1 MRRTSQQEP
10 HNCDNSPYEVR
21 WNSLDS
27 RSSQNATVLVNRQA
41 VSRKLQAALVA
52 VVAMASL
59 GTALVATQSNVPNA
73 RAVTYSQL
81 QSARARA
88 DAARARSNE
97 LRNQLAGVSAAL
109 RDKIVALDDLNNNQI
124 PAAQDALDQ
133 ATQAAQTAQAAADA
147 AKQRMEAAQKDQAD
161 LKAKIAQT
169 GKNYDDARAALAQS
183 ARSSMHGSAA
193 STTVAV
199 VTQAKSTNQFVSS
212 MQSKAAVD
220 RAEANAANSSA
231 EDLSL
236 SQNREERLQAI
247 ADRIAQLKAEADAEN
262 ARAQQAQADAQS
274 KKQALD
280 ALVAKSTQERADLEA
295 QQSQLTTASARQA
308 AQAVALQS
316 QLNATQNQYQAERA
330 AAAAQA
336 AQQASQSQG
345 SYQRPPAGGGNRGNA
360 GNSGNSGN
368 SGGGSSAQNPGFR
381 SGDSGNAYPWGQCT
395 WWAYVRRHQLGLP
408 AGSYFGNGAQW
419 ANSARAYG
427 YRVDQTPSVGAVI
440 VFAPGQD
447 GADPV
452 YGHVA
457 IVEAVYGNRI
467 LISES
472 NARGLGVISQR
483 TLYAPGH
490 WFIH

>member
-10 HNCDNSPYEVR
+10 QNCDNSPYEVR

-27 RSSQNATVLVNRQA
+27 RSSQNATVLVHRQA

-183 ARSSMHGSAA
+183 ARSAMHGSAA

-247 ADRIAQLKAEADAEN
+247 ADRITQLKAEADAEN

-330 AAAAQA
+330 AAAAHA
-336 AQQASQSQG
+336 AQLATQGQG
-345 SYQRPPAGGGNRGNA
+345 SYRAPANPP
-360 GNSGNSGN
+360 SQSH
-368 SGGGSSAQNPGFR
+368 SGGSSSSNPGFS
-381 SGDSGNAYPWGQCT
+381 SGDSGNAYYYGQCT
-395 WWAYVRRHQLGLP
+395 WWAYERRHQLGLP
-408 AGSYFGNGAQW
+408 VGSYFGNGGQW
-419 ANSARAYG
+419 ANSARAHG

-457 IVEAVYGNRI
+457 IVEAVYGNRVF
-467 LISES
+467 ISES
-472 NARGLGVISQR
+472 NVRGKGVISYR

>member
-10 HNCDNSPYEVR
+10 QNCDNSPYEVR

-27 RSSQNATVLVNRQA
+27 RSSQNATVLVNRRA
-41 VSRKLQAALVA
+41 VSRKLQVALVA

-59 GTALVATQSNVPNA
+59 GTALVATQSNIPNA

-183 ARSSMHGSAA
+183 ARSAMHGSAA

-345 SYQRPPAGGGNRGNA
+345 SYRAPANPP
-360 GNSGNSGN
+360 SQSH
-368 SGGGSSAQNPGFR
+368 SGGSSSSHPGFS

-395 WWAYVRRHQLGLP
+395 WWAYERRHQLGLP

-419 ANSARAYG
+419 ANSARAHG
-427 YRVDQTPSVGAVI
+427 YRVDQSPSVGAVI

-457 IVEAVYGNRI
+457 IVEAVYGNRV

-472 NARGLGVISQR
+472 NVRGLGVISNR

>member
-10 HNCDNSPYEVR
+10 QNCDNSPYEVR

-27 RSSQNATVLVNRQA
+27 RSYKSATVLVKRSA
-41 VSRKLQAALVA
+41 VSRKLQAAFVA

-147 AKQRMEAAQKDQAD
+147 AKQRMEAAQKDEAD

-183 ARSSMHGSAA
+183 ARSAMHGSAA

-345 SYQRPPAGGGNRGNA
+345 SYHAPANPPAQ
-360 GNSGNSGN
+360 SNSGN
-368 SGGGSSAQNPGFR
+368 SGGSSSSNPGFR

-408 AGSYFGNGAQW
+408 VGSYFGNGAQW

-427 YRVDQTPSVGAVI
+427 YRVDQSPSVGAVI

-472 NARGLGVISQR
+472 NARGLGVISNR

>member
-1 MRRTSQQEP
+1 MRRTSRQETQ
-10 HNCDNSPYEVR
+10 NCDNSPYEVR

-27 RSSQNATVLVNRQA
+27 HSSQNATVLVHRQA
-41 VSRKLQAALVA
+41 VSRKLQVALVA

-147 AKQRMEAAQKDQAD
+147 AKQRMEAAQKDEAD

-183 ARSSMHGSAA
+183 ARSAMHGSAA

-247 ADRIAQLKAEADAEN
+247 ADRIAQLKAEADADN
-262 ARAQQAQADAQS
+262 ARAQQAQADAHS

-345 SYQRPPAGGGNRGNA
+345 SYRAPANPP
-360 GNSGNSGN
+360 SQSH
-368 SGGGSSAQNPGFR
+368 SGGSSSSSPGFH
-381 SGDSGNAYPWGQCT
+381 SGDSGLAYPWGQCT

-408 AGSYFGNGAQW
+408 VGSYFGDGAQW

-427 YRVDQTPSVGAVI
+427 YRVDQSPSVGAVI

-472 NARGLGVISQR
+472 NVRGLGVISNR

>member
-10 HNCDNSPYEVR
+10 QNCDNSPYEVR

-27 RSSQNATVLVNRQA
+27 RSYKNATVLVNRQG
-41 VSRKLQAALVA
+41 VSRKLQVALVA

-183 ARSSMHGSAA
+183 ARSAMHGSAA

-336 AQQASQSQG
+336 AQQASQGQG
-345 SYQRPPAGGGNRGNA
+345 SYRAPANPP
-360 GNSGNSGN
+360 SQSH
-368 SGGGSSAQNPGFR
+368 SGGSSSSNPGFS

-395 WWAYVRRHQLGLP
+395 WWAYERRHQLGLP
-408 AGSYFGNGAQW
+408 AGSYFGNGGQW
-419 ANSARAYG
+419 ANSARAHG
-427 YRVDQTPSVGAVI
+427 YRVDQSPSVGAVI

-457 IVEAVYGNRI
+457 IVEAVYGNRV

-472 NARGLGVISQR
+472 NVRGLGVISNR

>member
-10 HNCDNSPYEVR
+10 QNCDNSPYEVR

-27 RSSQNATVLVNRQA
+27 RSYKNATVLVNRQA

-147 AKQRMEAAQKDQAD
+147 AKQRMEAAQKDEAD

-183 ARSSMHGSAA
+183 ARSAMHGSAA

-336 AQQASQSQG
+336 AQQASHSQG
-345 SYQRPPAGGGNRGNA
+345 SYHAPANPPAQ
-360 GNSGNSGN
+360 SNSGN
-368 SGGGSSAQNPGFR
+368 SGGSSSSNPGFR

-408 AGSYFGNGAQW
+408 VGSYFGNGAQW
-419 ANSARAYG
+419 ANSARSYG
-427 YRVDQTPSVGAVI
+427 YRVDQSPSVGAVI

-472 NARGLGVISQR
+472 NARGLGVISNR

>member
-10 HNCDNSPYEVR
+10 QNCDNSPYEVR

-41 VSRKLQAALVA
+41 VSRKLQVALVA

-183 ARSSMHGSAA
+183 ARSAMHGSAA

-336 AQQASQSQG
+336 AQQASHSQG
-345 SYQRPPAGGGNRGNA
+345 SYHAPANPPAQ
-360 GNSGNSGN
+360 SNSGN
-368 SGGGSSAQNPGFR
+368 SGGSSSSNPGFR

-408 AGSYFGNGAQW
+408 VGSYFGNGAQW

-427 YRVDQTPSVGAVI
+427 YRVDQSPSVGAVI

-472 NARGLGVISQR
+472 NARGLGVISNR

>member
-10 HNCDNSPYEVR
+10 QNCDNSPYEVR

-27 RSSQNATVLVNRQA
+27 RSYKNATVLVNRQA

-147 AKQRMEAAQKDQAD
+147 AKQRMEAAQKDEAD

-183 ARSSMHGSAA
+183 ARSAMHGSAA

-280 ALVAKSTQERADLEA
+280 ALVAKSTRERADLEA

-330 AAAAQA
+330 AAAAHA
-336 AQQASQSQG
+336 AQLATQSQG
-345 SYQRPPAGGGNRGNA
+345 SYRAPANPPAQ
-360 GNSGNSGN
+360 SNSGN
-368 SGGGSSAQNPGFR
+368 SGGSSSSNPGFS
-381 SGDSGNAYPWGQCT
+381 SGDSGLAYPWGQCT

-408 AGSYFGNGAQW
+408 VGSYFGNGGQW
-419 ANSARAYG
+419 ANSARAHG
-427 YRVDQTPSVGAVI
+427 YRVDQSPSVGAVI

-457 IVEAVYGNRI
+457 IVEAVYGNRV

-472 NARGLGVISQR
+472 NVRGLGVISYR

>member
-10 HNCDNSPYEVR
+10 QNCDSSPYEVR

-27 RSSQNATVLVNRQA
+27 RSYKNATLIVKRTA
-41 VSRKLQAALVA
+41 VSRRLQAAFVA

-183 ARSSMHGSAA
+183 ARSAMHGSAA

-330 AAAAQA
+330 AAAAHA
-336 AQQASQSQG
+336 AQLATQSQG
-345 SYQRPPAGGGNRGNA
+345 SYRAPANPPAR
-360 GNSGNSGN
+360 SNSGN
-368 SGGGSSAQNPGFR
+368 SGGSSSSNPGFS
-381 SGDSGNAYPWGQCT
+381 SGDSGPAYDYGQCT

-408 AGSYFGNGAQW
+408 VGSYFGNGGQW
-419 ANSARAYG
+419 ANSARAHG
-427 YRVDQTPSVGAVI
+427 YRVDQSPSVGAII

-457 IVEAVYGNRI
+457 IVEAVYGNRV

-472 NARGLGVISQR
+472 NVRGLGVISYR
-483 TLYAPGH
+483 NLYAPGH

>member
-10 HNCDNSPYEVR
+10 QNCDNSPYEVR

-27 RSSQNATVLVNRQA
+27 RSYKSATVLVKRSA
-41 VSRKLQAALVA
+41 VSRKLQAAFVA

-147 AKQRMEAAQKDQAD
+147 AKQRMEAAQKDEAD

-183 ARSSMHGSAA
+183 ARSAMHGSAA

-330 AAAAQA
+330 AAAARA

-345 SYQRPPAGGGNRGNA
+345 SYHAPANPPVQ
-360 GNSGNSGN
+360 SNSGN
-368 SGGGSSAQNPGFR
+368 SGGSSSSNPGFR

-408 AGSYFGNGAQW
+408 VGSYFGNGAQW

-427 YRVDQTPSVGAVI
+427 YRVDQSPSVGAVI

-472 NARGLGVISQR
+472 NARGLGVISNR

>member
-10 HNCDNSPYEVR
+10 QNCDNSPYEVR

-27 RSSQNATVLVNRQA
+27 RSYKSATVLVKRSA
-41 VSRKLQAALVA
+41 VSRKLRAALVA

-183 ARSSMHGSAA
+183 ARSAMHGSAA

-336 AQQASQSQG
+336 AQQASHSQG
-345 SYQRPPAGGGNRGNA
+345 SYHAPANPPAQ
-360 GNSGNSGN
+360 SNSGN
-368 SGGGSSAQNPGFR
+368 SGGSSSSNPGFR

-408 AGSYFGNGAQW
+408 VGSYFGNGAQW

-427 YRVDQTPSVGAVI
+427 YRVDQSPSVGAVI

-472 NARGLGVISQR
+472 NARGLGVISNR

>member
-10 HNCDNSPYEVR
+10 QNCDNSPYEVR

-27 RSSQNATVLVNRQA
+27 RSYKSATVLVNRQS
-41 VSRKLQAALVA
+41 VSRKLQAAFVA

-183 ARSSMHGSAA
+183 ARSAMHGSAA

-336 AQQASQSQG
+336 AQQASHSQG
-345 SYQRPPAGGGNRGNA
+345 SYHAPANPPAQ
-360 GNSGNSGN
+360 SNSGN
-368 SGGGSSAQNPGFR
+368 SGGSSSSNPGFR

-408 AGSYFGNGAQW
+408 VGSYFGNGAQW

-427 YRVDQTPSVGAVI
+427 YRVDQSPSVGAVI

-472 NARGLGVISQR
+472 NARGLGVISNR

>member
-10 HNCDNSPYEVR
+10 QNCDNSPYEVR

-27 RSSQNATVLVNRQA
+27 RSYKSATVLVKRSA
-41 VSRKLQAALVA
+41 VSRKLQAAFVA

-183 ARSSMHGSAA
+183 ARSAMHGSAA

-345 SYQRPPAGGGNRGNA
+345 SYHAPANPPAQ
-360 GNSGNSGN
+360 SNSGN
-368 SGGGSSAQNPGFR
+368 SGGSSSSNPGFR

-408 AGSYFGNGAQW
+408 VGSYFGNGAQW

-427 YRVDQTPSVGAVI
+427 YRVDQSPSVGAVI

-472 NARGLGVISQR
+472 NARGLGVISNR

>member
-10 HNCDNSPYEVR
+10 QNCDNSPYEVR

-27 RSSQNATVLVNRQA
+27 RSYKNATALVNRQA
-41 VSRKLQAALVA
+41 VSRKLQGALVA

-183 ARSSMHGSAA
+183 ARSAMHGSAA

-345 SYQRPPAGGGNRGNA
+345 SYRAPANPP
-360 GNSGNSGN
+360 SQSH
-368 SGGGSSAQNPGFR
+368 SGGSSSSHPGFS

-395 WWAYVRRHQLGLP
+395 WWAYERRHQLGLP

-419 ANSARAYG
+419 ANSARAHG
-427 YRVDQTPSVGAVI
+427 YRVDQSPSVGAVI

-457 IVEAVYGNRI
+457 IVEAVYGNRV

-472 NARGLGVISQR
+472 NVRGLGVISNR

>member
-10 HNCDNSPYEVR
+10 QNCDNSPYEVR

-27 RSSQNATVLVNRQA
+27 RSYKNATLIVKRTA
-41 VSRKLQAALVA
+41 VSRRLQAALVA

-183 ARSSMHGSAA
+183 ARSAMHGSAA

-330 AAAAQA
+330 AAAAHA
-336 AQQASQSQG
+336 AQLATQGQG
-345 SYQRPPAGGGNRGNA
+345 SYRAPANPP
-360 GNSGNSGN
+360 SQSH
-368 SGGGSSAQNPGFR
+368 SGGSSSSNPGFS
-381 SGDSGNAYPWGQCT
+381 SGDSGNAYDYGQCT

-408 AGSYFGNGAQW
+408 VGSFFGDGAQW
-419 ANSARAYG
+419 ANSARAHG
-427 YRVDQTPSVGAVI
+427 YRVDQSPSVGAVI

-447 GADPV
+447 GASPL

-457 IVEAVYGNRI
+457 IVEAVYGNRV

-472 NARGLGVISQR
+472 NVRGLGVISYR
-483 TLYAPGH
+483 NLYAPGH

>member
-10 HNCDNSPYEVR
+10 QNCDNSPYEVR

-27 RSSQNATVLVNRQA
+27 RSYKNATVLVHRPA
-41 VSRKLQAALVA
+41 VSRKLQVALVA

-183 ARSSMHGSAA
+183 ARSAMHGSAA

-247 ADRIAQLKAEADAEN
+247 ADRIAQLKAEADADN

-336 AQQASQSQG
+336 AQLATQGQG
-345 SYQRPPAGGGNRGNA
+345 SYRAPANPP
-360 GNSGNSGN
+360 SQSH
-368 SGGGSSAQNPGFR
+368 SGGSSSRNPGFS
-381 SGDSGNAYPWGQCT
+381 SGDSGNAYPKGQCT
-395 WWAYVRRHQLGLP
+395 WWAYERRHQLGLP
-408 AGSYFGNGAQW
+408 VGSFFGNGAQW
-419 ANSARAYG
+419 ANSARAHG
-427 YRVDQTPSVGAVI
+427 YRVDQSPSVGAVI

-457 IVEAVYGNRI
+457 IVEAVYGNRV

-472 NARGLGVISQR
+472 NVRGLGVISNR

>member
-10 HNCDNSPYEVR
+10 QNCDNSPYEVR

-27 RSSQNATVLVNRQA
+27 RSYKNATVLVNRQA

-52 VVAMASL
+52 VIAMASL

-133 ATQAAQTAQAAADA
+133 ATQAVQTAQAAADA
-147 AKQRMEAAQKDQAD
+147 AKQRMEAAQKDEAD

-183 ARSSMHGSAA
+183 ARSAMHGSAA

-336 AQQASQSQG
+336 AQQATQSQG
-345 SYQRPPAGGGNRGNA
+345 SYHAPANPPAR
-360 GNSGNSGN
+360 SNSGN
-368 SGGGSSAQNPGFR
+368 SGGSSSSNSGFR

-408 AGSYFGNGAQW
+408 VGSYFGNGGQW

-447 GADPV
+447 GADPL

-472 NARGLGVISQR
+472 NVRGLGVISHR

>member
-10 HNCDNSPYEVR
+10 QNCDNSPYEVR

-27 RSSQNATVLVNRQA
+27 RSSQNATVLVHRQA
-41 VSRKLQAALVA
+41 VSRRLRVALVA

-183 ARSSMHGSAA
+183 ARSAMHGSAA

-247 ADRIAQLKAEADAEN
+247 ADRITQLKAEADAEN

-336 AQQASQSQG
+336 AQQATQGQG
-345 SYQRPPAGGGNRGNA
+345 SYRAPANPP
-360 GNSGNSGN
+360 SQSH
-368 SGGGSSAQNPGFR
+368 SGGSSSSNPGFS
-381 SGDSGNAYPWGQCT
+381 SGDSGNAYDYGQCT

-408 AGSYFGNGAQW
+408 VGSYFGDGAQW
-419 ANSARAYG
+419 ANSARAHG

-447 GADPV
+447 GAHPV

-457 IVEAVYGNRI
+457 IVEAVYGNRV

-472 NARGLGVISQR
+472 NVRGLGVISNR

>member
-10 HNCDNSPYEVR
+10 QNCDNSPYEVR

-27 RSSQNATVLVNRQA
+27 RSYKNATVLVNRQA

-73 RAVTYSQL
+73 HAVTYSQL

-183 ARSSMHGSAA
+183 ARSAMHGSAA

-345 SYQRPPAGGGNRGNA
+345 SYRAPANPP
-360 GNSGNSGN
+360 SPSH
-368 SGGGSSAQNPGFR
+368 SGGSSSSNPGFS

-408 AGSYFGNGAQW
+408 VGSYFGDGAQW
-419 ANSARAYG
+419 ANSARAHG

-472 NARGLGVISQR
+472 NARGLGVISNR

>member
-10 HNCDNSPYEVR
+10 QNCDNSPYEVR

-27 RSSQNATVLVNRQA
+27 RSYKNATLIVKRTA
-41 VSRKLQAALVA
+41 VSRRLQAALVA

-147 AKQRMEAAQKDQAD
+147 AKQRMEAAQKDEAD

-183 ARSSMHGSAA
+183 ARSAMHGSAA

-199 VTQAKSTNQFVSS
+199 VTQAKSTSQFVSS
-212 MQSKAAVD
+212 MQSKTAVD

-247 ADRIAQLKAEADAEN
+247 ADRIAQLKAEADADN

-345 SYQRPPAGGGNRGNA
+345 SYRAPANPP
-360 GNSGNSGN
+360 SQSH
-368 SGGGSSAQNPGFR
+368 SGGSSSSNPGFS

-408 AGSYFGNGAQW
+408 VGSYFGDGAQW
-419 ANSARAYG
+419 ANSARAHG

-472 NARGLGVISQR
+472 NARGLGVISNR

>member
-10 HNCDNSPYEVR
+10 QNCDNSPYEVR

-27 RSSQNATVLVNRQA
+27 RSYKSATVLVKRSA
-41 VSRKLQAALVA
+41 VSRKLQAAFVA

-183 ARSSMHGSAA
+183 ARSAMHGSAA

-212 MQSKAAVD
+212 MQSKSAVD

-330 AAAAQA
+330 AAAAHA

-345 SYQRPPAGGGNRGNA
+345 SYRAPANPPAQ
-360 GNSGNSGN
+360 SNSGN
-368 SGGGSSAQNPGFR
+368 SGGSSSSNPGFS
-381 SGDSGNAYPWGQCT
+381 SGDSGLAYPWGQCT

-408 AGSYFGNGAQW
+408 VGSYFGNGGQW
-419 ANSARAYG
+419 ANSARAHGYG
-427 YRVDQTPSVGAVI
+427 VDQSPSVGAVI

-472 NARGLGVISQR
+472 NVRGLGVISQR

>member
-1 MRRTSQQEP
+1 MRRTSRQETQ
-10 HNCDNSPYEVR
+10 NCDNSPYEVR

-27 RSSQNATVLVNRQA
+27 RSYKNATVLVNRQA

-147 AKQRMEAAQKDQAD
+147 AKQRMEAAQKDEAD

-183 ARSSMHGSAA
+183 ARLAMHGSAA

-199 VTQAKSTNQFVSS
+199 VTQAKSTSQFVSS
-212 MQSKAAVD
+212 MQSKTAVD

-247 ADRIAQLKAEADAEN
+247 ADRIAQLKAEADADN

-274 KKQALD
+274 KKQVLD

-345 SYQRPPAGGGNRGNA
+345 SYRAPANPP
-360 GNSGNSGN
+360 SQSH
-368 SGGGSSAQNPGFR
+368 SGGSSSSNPGFS

-408 AGSYFGNGAQW
+408 VGSYFGNGGQW
-419 ANSARAYG
+419 ANSARAHG

-472 NARGLGVISQR
+472 NARGLGVISNR

>member
-10 HNCDNSPYEVR
+10 QNCDNSPYEVR

-27 RSSQNATVLVNRQA
+27 RSYKNATLIVKRTA
-41 VSRKLQAALVA
+41 VSRRLQVALVA

-183 ARSSMHGSAA
+183 ARSAMHGSAA

-330 AAAAQA
+330 AAAAHA
-336 AQQASQSQG
+336 AQLATQGQG
-345 SYQRPPAGGGNRGNA
+345 SYRAPANPP
-360 GNSGNSGN
+360 SPSH
-368 SGGGSSAQNPGFR
+368 SGGSSSSNPGFR
-381 SGDSGNAYPWGQCT
+381 SGDSGNKYYWGQCT
-395 WWAYVRRHQLGLP
+395 WYVYERRHQLGLP
-408 AGSYFGNGAQW
+408 VGSFFGNGGQW

-427 YRVDQTPSVGAVI
+427 YRVDQTPSVGAII

-457 IVEAVYGNRI
+457 IVEAIYGNRI

-472 NARGLGVISQR
+472 NVRGLGVTSYR

>member
-10 HNCDNSPYEVR
+10 QNCDNSPYEVR

-27 RSSQNATVLVNRQA
+27 RSYKSATVLVKRSA
-41 VSRKLQAALVA
+41 VSRKLHAALVA

-183 ARSSMHGSAA
+183 ARSAMHGSAA

-212 MQSKAAVD
+212 MQSKSAVD

-336 AQQASQSQG
+336 AQQASHSQG
-345 SYQRPPAGGGNRGNA
+345 SYHAPANPPAQ
-360 GNSGNSGN
+360 SNSGN
-368 SGGGSSAQNPGFR
+368 SGGSSSSNPGFR

-408 AGSYFGNGAQW
+408 VGSYFGNGAQW

-427 YRVDQTPSVGAVI
+427 YRVDQSPSVGAVI

-472 NARGLGVISQR
+472 NARGLGVISHR

>member
-10 HNCDNSPYEVR
+10 QNCDNSPYEVR

-27 RSSQNATVLVNRQA
+27 RSSQNASVLVNRQA
-41 VSRKLQAALVA
+41 VSRKLQVALVA

-147 AKQRMEAAQKDQAD
+147 AKQRMEAAQKDEAD

-183 ARSSMHGSAA
+183 ARSAMHGSAA

-336 AQQASQSQG
+336 AQQASHSQG
-345 SYQRPPAGGGNRGNA
+345 SYHAPANPPAQ
-360 GNSGNSGN
+360 SNSGN
-368 SGGGSSAQNPGFR
+368 SGGSSSSNPGFR

-408 AGSYFGNGAQW
+408 VGSYFGNGAQW

-427 YRVDQTPSVGAVI
+427 YRVDQSPSVGAVI

-472 NARGLGVISQR
+472 NARGLGVISNR

>member
-10 HNCDNSPYEVR
+10 QNCDNSPYEVR

-27 RSSQNATVLVNRQA
+27 RSYKSATVLVNRQA
-41 VSRKLQAALVA
+41 VSRKLQAAFVA

-124 PAAQDALDQ
+124 PAAQEALDQ

-147 AKQRMEAAQKDQAD
+147 AKQRMEAAQKDEAD

-183 ARSSMHGSAA
+183 ARSAMHGSAA

-345 SYQRPPAGGGNRGNA
+345 SYQAPANPP
-360 GNSGNSGN
+360 SQSH
-368 SGGGSSAQNPGFR
+368 SGGSSSSNPGFS

-408 AGSYFGNGAQW
+408 VGSYFGNGAQW
-419 ANSARAYG
+419 ANSARAHG
-427 YRVDQTPSVGAVI
+427 YRVDQSPSVGAVI

-457 IVEAVYGNRI
+457 IVEAVYGNRV

-472 NARGLGVISQR
+472 NARGLGVISNR

>member
-10 HNCDNSPYEVR
+10 QNCANSPYEVR

-27 RSSQNATVLVNRQA
+27 RSSQNATVLVHRQA
-41 VSRKLQAALVA
+41 VSRKLQVALVA

-183 ARSSMHGSAA
+183 ARSAMHGSAA

-336 AQQASQSQG
+336 AQQATQGQG
-345 SYQRPPAGGGNRGNA
+345 SYRAPANPP
-360 GNSGNSGN
+360 SQSH
-368 SGGGSSAQNPGFR
+368 SGGSSSSNPGFS
-381 SGDSGNAYPWGQCT
+381 SGDSGNAYDYGQCT

-408 AGSYFGNGAQW
+408 VGSYFGDGAQW
-419 ANSARAYG
+419 ANSARAHG

-447 GADPV
+447 GAHPV

-457 IVEAVYGNRI
+457 IVEAVYGNRV

-472 NARGLGVISQR
+472 NVRGLGVISHR

>member
-10 HNCDNSPYEVR
+10 QNCDNSPYEVR

-27 RSSQNATVLVNRQA
+27 RSYKNATVLVNRQA

-161 LKAKIAQT
+161 LKARIAQT

-183 ARSSMHGSAA
+183 ARSAMHGSAA

-336 AQQASQSQG
+336 AQQASHSQG
-345 SYQRPPAGGGNRGNA
+345 SYHAPANPPAQ
-360 GNSGNSGN
+360 SNSGN
-368 SGGGSSAQNPGFR
+368 SGGSSSSNPGFR

-408 AGSYFGNGAQW
+408 VGSYFGNGAQW

-427 YRVDQTPSVGAVI
+427 YRVDQSPSVGAVI

-472 NARGLGVISQR
+472 NARGLGVISNR

>member
-10 HNCDNSPYEVR
+10 QNCDNSPYEVR

-41 VSRKLQAALVA
+41 VSRKLQVALVA

-59 GTALVATQSNVPNA
+59 GTALVATQSDVPNA

-147 AKQRMEAAQKDQAD
+147 AKQRMEAAQKDEAD

-183 ARSSMHGSAA
+183 ARSAMHGSAA

-199 VTQAKSTNQFVSS
+199 VTQAKSTSQFVSS

-330 AAAAQA
+330 AAAAHA
-336 AQQASQSQG
+336 AQLATQGQG
-345 SYQRPPAGGGNRGNA
+345 SYRAPANPP
-360 GNSGNSGN
+360 SQSH
-368 SGGGSSAQNPGFR
+368 SGGSSSSNPGFS
-381 SGDSGNAYPWGQCT
+381 SGDSGKNAYDYGQCT
-395 WWAYVRRHQLGLP
+395 WWAYERRHQLGLP
-408 AGSYFGNGAQW
+408 VGSFFGNGGQW
-419 ANSARAYG
+419 ANSARAHG

-447 GADPV
+447 GASPL

-457 IVEAVYGNRI
+457 IVEAVYGNRV

-472 NARGLGVISQR
+472 NVRGLGVISYR

>member
-10 HNCDNSPYEVR
+10 QNCDNSPYEVR

-27 RSSQNATVLVNRQA
+27 RPSQDATVLVNRQA
-41 VSRKLQAALVA
+41 VSRKLQVALVA

-59 GTALVATQSNVPNA
+59 GTALVATQSNIPNA

-97 LRNQLAGVSAAL
+97 LRNQLAGVSVAL

-183 ARSSMHGSAA
+183 ARSAMHGSAA

-330 AAAAQA
+330 AAAAHA
-336 AQQASQSQG
+336 AQQASQGQG
-345 SYQRPPAGGGNRGNA
+345 SYRAPANPP
-360 GNSGNSGN
+360 SPSH
-368 SGGGSSAQNPGFR
+368 SGGSSSSNPGFR
-381 SGDSGNAYPWGQCT
+381 SGDSGKNAYPYGQCT
-395 WWAYVRRHQLGLP
+395 WYVYERRHQLGLP
-408 AGSYFGNGAQW
+408 VGSFFGNGGQW

-457 IVEAVYGNRI
+457 IVEAIYGNRI

-472 NARGLGVISQR
+472 NVRGLGVTSYR